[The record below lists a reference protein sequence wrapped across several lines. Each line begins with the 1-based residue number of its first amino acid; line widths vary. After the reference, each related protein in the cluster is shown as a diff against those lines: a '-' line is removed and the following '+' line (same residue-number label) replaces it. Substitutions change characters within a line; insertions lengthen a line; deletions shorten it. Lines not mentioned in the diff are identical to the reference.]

1 MAWVFV
7 PCLLVRVLLWSIHI
21 FGLFGLFR
29 MFAGIKLLWLV
40 AGKVL
45 TAITIQFDNFDPFD
59 EPYDPEPLV
68 TSRFLRQ
75 LYLNDNNSSVPR
87 TGGITHIPDG
97 EADDDGSDDD
107 VDNSDAGLP
116 RLRVDNEADVKVSG
130 QRTQVD
136 DAGADVNLSGERTQ
150 AIDTSVDTILP
161 EQRAL
166 DDDASVDNGSDAE
179 DAEQDPPSNDMADGD
194 SDAED
199 TEQRAQVDDAG
210 SQPEDTSATDA
221 PIQDATLVNGTG
233 LLHVVE
239 PPPAVMEMEV
249 VNPPVEVDIEERPP
263 VADLNMA
270 DAEPPADDDLEMEAM
285 NQPVNDDLEERPPVA
300 DLVMADAEPPTD
312 DDLDMEDEEPTD
324 DDADMEDED
333 SASNNNVQKEVYVPI
348 LDAASV
354 EARAESLGRPIRKL
368 GKPRPANTATG
379 TLPLNPMY
387 PVTGAFNSGSFN
399 FDNQQANVSSSS
411 TSRATVNVPVFNS
424 GNDAIA
430 WLKDTSGA
438 NDHQSYTLGQAATGP
453 LPDTSHIDMAA
464 LAQSFGQAGAEGN
477 TLLANNLGPGNGTAF
492 DNSAE
497 LGALLLSLGDQWLS
511 NYNATG
517 GNVQIA
523 NSSVTDALVP
533 NLANMGGGDDA
544 QLPNDADASALL
556 LSLGNPQTNNSAGT
570 GGNAQAGHYPGLANP
585 GDTQL
590 LSDADA
596 SALLLSLGL
605 TSTGDNTIFAGNTG
619 TGANQWFN
627 NNPINVGNMP
637 VAGNMGSAAP
647 EYNGVFMNMDDM
659 VTYYNGLPVAEQA
672 QLFNQAPS
680 GNQAPAMPIAD
691 TALLGNNMLFGNNPG
706 ADTLQLNFDSL
717 SAGAN
722 MFDNN
727 PGVDA
732 FNLDYGAGILPLG
745 PLLPGL
751 DLPPNP
757 VVHGN
762 FNDGANDFFQETG
775 ILAAPGIL
783 GQDNT
788 AVGDAGNAAEVP
800 NDILNFDALLGWANN
815 IDEETLA
822 QVDAHLAAVGYK
834 FEGEQQPM
842 PTMITAPTTPVDS
855 TGTHESGGG
864 PNV

>member
-1 MAWVFV
+1 
-7 PCLLVRVLLWSIHI
+7 
-21 FGLFGLFR
+21 
-29 MFAGIKLLWLV
+29 MFWGIKLLWLV

-45 TAITIQFDNFDPFD
+45 TAITIQFDDFNPFD
-59 EPYDPEPLV
+59 EPDDPEHLV

-87 TGGITHIPDG
+87 TGGITHIPYD
-97 EADDDGSDDD
+97 EADDDDSDDD

-130 QRTQVD
+130 QRTQID
-136 DAGADVNLSGERTQ
+136 DAGANVNLPEERTQ
-150 AIDTSVDTILP
+150 AVDTSVDTNIP

-166 DDDASVDNGSDAE
+166 DDDAGVDNGSDAE
-179 DAEQDPPSNDMADGD
+179 DAEQDPPSNDMADGN

-210 SQPEDTSATDA
+210 SQPEETSATDV

-239 PPPAVMEMEV
+239 PPPAVIEMEAA
-249 VNPPVEVDIEERPP
+249 NPPVEVDIEERPP

-270 DAEPPADDDLEMEAM
+270 DAGPPA
-285 NQPVNDDLEERPPVA
+285 
-300 DLVMADAEPPTD
+300 D

-333 SASNNNVQKEVYVPI
+333 SASNNNVQKELYVPI

-387 PVTGAFNSGSFN
+387 SVTGAFNTGSFN

-430 WLKDTSGA
+430 WLKDNSGA

-464 LAQSFGQAGAEGN
+464 LAQSLGQAGAEGN
-477 TLLANNLGPGNGTAF
+477 TLLANNLGPGNGTAL

-523 NSSVTDALVP
+523 NSSGTDALVP
-533 NLANMGGGDDA
+533 NLANMGGGGDA
-544 QLPNDADASALL
+544 QLPNDADASTLL
-556 LSLGNPQTNNSAGT
+556 LSLGNPQTNNSVGT
-570 GGNAQAGHYPGLANP
+570 GSDAQAENNHGLANA

-605 TSTGDNTIFAGNTG
+605 PSTGGNTIFAGNTG
-619 TGANQWFN
+619 TGANQWSN
-627 NNPINVGNMP
+627 NNPINVGNVP
-637 VAGNMGSAAP
+637 VANNMGSAAP

-680 GNQAPAMPIAD
+680 GNQAPVMPPALPIAD
-691 TALLGNNMLFGNNPG
+691 TTLLGNNMLFGNNPG

-732 FNLDYGAGILPLG
+732 FNLNYGAGTLPLG
-745 PLLPGL
+745 PLLPSL

-762 FNDGANDFFQETG
+762 FNDGTNDFFQETG
-775 ILAAPGIL
+775 LLAAPGIL
-783 GQDNT
+783 GQDTT

-864 PNV
+864 SNV

>member
-7 PCLLVRVLLWSIHI
+7 PCILVRVLLWSIDI
-21 FGLFGLFR
+21 FGLFGLLR
-29 MFAGIKLLWLV
+29 MFWGIKLLWLV

-45 TAITIQFDNFDPFD
+45 TAITIQFDDFNPFD
-59 EPYDPEPLV
+59 EPDDPEHLV

-87 TGGITHIPDG
+87 TGGITHIPYD
-97 EADDDGSDDD
+97 EADDDDSDDD

-130 QRTQVD
+130 QRTQID
-136 DAGADVNLSGERTQ
+136 DAGANVNLPEERTQ
-150 AIDTSVDTILP
+150 AVDTSVDTNIP

-166 DDDASVDNGSDAE
+166 DDDAGVDNGSDAE
-179 DAEQDPPSNDMADGD
+179 DAEQDPPSNDMADGN

-210 SQPEDTSATDA
+210 SQPEETSATDV

-239 PPPAVMEMEV
+239 PPPAVIEMEAA
-249 VNPPVEVDIEERPP
+249 NPPVEVDIEERPP

-270 DAEPPADDDLEMEAM
+270 DAGPPA
-285 NQPVNDDLEERPPVA
+285 
-300 DLVMADAEPPTD
+300 D

-333 SASNNNVQKEVYVPI
+333 SASNNNVQKELYVPI

-387 PVTGAFNSGSFN
+387 SVTGAFNTGSFN

-430 WLKDTSGA
+430 WLKDNSGA

-464 LAQSFGQAGAEGN
+464 LAQSLGQAGAEGN
-477 TLLANNLGPGNGTAF
+477 TLLANNLGPGNGTAL

-523 NSSVTDALVP
+523 NSSGTDALVP
-533 NLANMGGGDDA
+533 NLANMGGGGDA
-544 QLPNDADASALL
+544 QLPNDADASTLL
-556 LSLGNPQTNNSAGT
+556 LSLGNPQTNNSVGT
-570 GGNAQAGHYPGLANP
+570 GSDAQAENNHGLANA

-605 TSTGDNTIFAGNTG
+605 PSTGGNTIFAGNTG
-619 TGANQWFN
+619 TGANQWSN
-627 NNPINVGNMP
+627 NNPINVGNVP
-637 VAGNMGSAAP
+637 VANNMGSAAP

-680 GNQAPAMPIAD
+680 GNQAPVMPPALPIAD
-691 TALLGNNMLFGNNPG
+691 TTLLGNNMLFGNNPG

-732 FNLDYGAGILPLG
+732 FNLNYGAGTLPLG
-745 PLLPGL
+745 PLLPSL

-762 FNDGANDFFQETG
+762 FNDGTNDFFQETG
-775 ILAAPGIL
+775 LLAAPGIL
-783 GQDNT
+783 GQDTT

-864 PNV
+864 SNV

>member
-1 MAWVFV
+1 M
-7 PCLLVRVLLWSIHI
+7 S
-21 FGLFGLFR
+21 
-29 MFAGIKLLWLV
+29 AGIKLLWLV

-45 TAITIQFDNFDPFD
+45 TAITIQFDDFNLFD
-59 EPYDPEPLV
+59 EPDGPESHV
-68 TSRFLRQ
+68 ISRFLCQ
-75 LYLNDNNSSVPR
+75 LYLNDKNSSVPR
-87 TGGITHIPDG
+87 TGGITNISDD
-97 EADDDGSDDD
+97 EADDDSSDDD
-107 VDNSDAGLP
+107 GDN
-116 RLRVDNEADVKVSG
+116 
-130 QRTQVD
+130 
-136 DAGADVNLSGERTQ
+136 AGANVNLPEERTQ
-150 AIDTSVDTILP
+150 AFDTSGGTNIP

-166 DDDASVDNGSDAE
+166 DDDAGVDNGSDAE
-179 DAEQDPPSNDMADGD
+179 DAEQDPISNDVADGD
-194 SDAED
+194 GDAED

-210 SQPEDTSATDA
+210 SQPEETSATDA

-233 LLHVVE
+233 ALHEVE
-239 PPPAVMEMEV
+239 PPPAVIEMEA
-249 VNPPVEVDIEERPP
+249 VNPPVEMDIEERSPI
-263 VADLNMA
+263 ADLDMT
-270 DAEPPADDDLEMEAM
+270 DAGPPADD
-285 NQPVNDDLEERPPVA
+285 NLEERPPVA
-300 DLVMADAEPPTD
+300 DFDMTDAEPPTD

-333 SASNNNVQKEVYVPI
+333 PASNNNVQKELYVPI

-379 TLPLNPMY
+379 TLPFNPMY
-387 PVTGAFNSGSFN
+387 SVTGASNAGSFN

-411 TSRATVNVPVFNS
+411 TSGATVNVPVFNS

-430 WLKDTSGA
+430 WLNDNSGA

-464 LAQSFGQAGAEGN
+464 LAQSLGQAGAEGN

-497 LGALLLSLGDQWLS
+497 LGALLLNLGDQWLS

-523 NSSVTDALVP
+523 NSSGTDALVP
-533 NLANMGGGDDA
+533 NLANMGGGGDA
-544 QLPNDADASALL
+544 QLPNDADADASTLL
-556 LSLGNPQTNNSAGT
+556 LSLGNPQTNNSAST
-570 GGNAQAGHYPGLANP
+570 GGNAQAGHYPGLTNA

-605 TSTGDNTIFAGNTG
+605 PSTGGNTLFAGNTG

-627 NNPINVGNMP
+627 NNPINVGNVP
-637 VAGNMGSAAP
+637 VANNMGSAAP

-659 VTYYNGLPVAEQA
+659 VTYYNGLPIAEQA

-680 GNQAPAMPIAD
+680 GNQAPAMPPAMPIAD
-691 TALLGNNMLFGNNPG
+691 TTLLGNNMLFGNNPG
-706 ADTLQLNFDSL
+706 VGAFNFDY
-717 SAGAN
+717 
-722 MFDNN
+722 
-727 PGVDA
+727 GV
-732 FNLDYGAGILPLG
+732 GTLPIG

-762 FNDGANDFFQETG
+762 FNDDFFQETG
-775 ILAAPGIL
+775 VLAAPGIL

-800 NDILNFDALLGWANN
+800 NDILNFDALLGWANI

-855 TGTHESGGG
+855 TGTHESGAGS
-864 PNV
+864 NV

>member
-1 MAWVFV
+1 
-7 PCLLVRVLLWSIHI
+7 
-21 FGLFGLFR
+21 
-29 MFAGIKLLWLV
+29 MFWGIKLLWLV

-45 TAITIQFDNFDPFD
+45 TAITIQFDDFNPFD
-59 EPYDPEPLV
+59 EPDDPEHLV

-87 TGGITHIPDG
+87 TGGITHIPYD
-97 EADDDGSDDD
+97 EADDDDSDDD

-130 QRTQVD
+130 QRTQID
-136 DAGADVNLSGERTQ
+136 DAGANVNLPEERTQ
-150 AIDTSVDTILP
+150 AVDTSVDTNIP

-166 DDDASVDNGSDAE
+166 DDDAGVDNGSDAE
-179 DAEQDPPSNDMADGD
+179 DAEQDPPSNDMADGN

-210 SQPEDTSATDA
+210 SQPEETSATDV

-239 PPPAVMEMEV
+239 PPPAVIEMEAA
-249 VNPPVEVDIEERPP
+249 NPPVEVDIEERPP

-270 DAEPPADDDLEMEAM
+270 DAGPPA
-285 NQPVNDDLEERPPVA
+285 
-300 DLVMADAEPPTD
+300 D

-333 SASNNNVQKEVYVPI
+333 SASNNNVQKELYVPI

-387 PVTGAFNSGSFN
+387 SVTGAFNTGSFN

-430 WLKDTSGA
+430 WLKDNSGA

-464 LAQSFGQAGAEGN
+464 LAQSLGQAGAEGN
-477 TLLANNLGPGNGTAF
+477 TLLANNLGPGNGTAL

-523 NSSVTDALVP
+523 NSSGTDALVP
-533 NLANMGGGDDA
+533 NLANMGGGGDA
-544 QLPNDADASALL
+544 QLPNDADASTLL
-556 LSLGNPQTNNSAGT
+556 LSLGNPQTNNSVGT
-570 GGNAQAGHYPGLANP
+570 GSDAQAENNHGLANA

-605 TSTGDNTIFAGNTG
+605 PSTGGNTIFAGNTG
-619 TGANQWFN
+619 TGANQWSN
-627 NNPINVGNMP
+627 NNPINVGNVP
-637 VAGNMGSAAP
+637 VANNMGSAAP

-680 GNQAPAMPIAD
+680 GNQAPVMPPALPIAD
-691 TALLGNNMLFGNNPG
+691 TTLLGNNMLFGNNPG

-732 FNLDYGAGILPLG
+732 FNLNYGAGTLPLG
-745 PLLPGL
+745 PLLPSL

-762 FNDGANDFFQETG
+762 FNDGTNDFFQETG
-775 ILAAPGIL
+775 LLAAPGIL
-783 GQDNT
+783 GQDTT
-788 AVGDAGNAAEVP
+788 AVGDAGNAAE
-800 NDILNFDALLGWANN
+800 
-815 IDEETLA
+815 
-822 QVDAHLAAVGYK
+822 
-834 FEGEQQPM
+834 
-842 PTMITAPTTPVDS
+842 
-855 TGTHESGGG
+855 
-864 PNV
+864 

>member
-1 MAWVFV
+1 
-7 PCLLVRVLLWSIHI
+7 
-21 FGLFGLFR
+21 

-166 DDDASVDNGSDAE
+166 DDDAS
-179 DAEQDPPSNDMADGD
+179 
-194 SDAED
+194 
-199 TEQRAQVDDAG
+199 
-210 SQPEDTSATDA
+210 
-221 PIQDATLVNGTG
+221 
-233 LLHVVE
+233 
-239 PPPAVMEMEV
+239 
-249 VNPPVEVDIEERPP
+249 
-263 VADLNMA
+263 
-270 DAEPPADDDLEMEAM
+270 
-285 NQPVNDDLEERPPVA
+285 
-300 DLVMADAEPPTD
+300 
-312 DDLDMEDEEPTD
+312 
-324 DDADMEDED
+324 
-333 SASNNNVQKEVYVPI
+333 
-348 LDAASV
+348 
-354 EARAESLGRPIRKL
+354 
-368 GKPRPANTATG
+368 
-379 TLPLNPMY
+379 
-387 PVTGAFNSGSFN
+387 
-399 FDNQQANVSSSS
+399 
-411 TSRATVNVPVFNS
+411 
-424 GNDAIA
+424 
-430 WLKDTSGA
+430 
-438 NDHQSYTLGQAATGP
+438 AATGP